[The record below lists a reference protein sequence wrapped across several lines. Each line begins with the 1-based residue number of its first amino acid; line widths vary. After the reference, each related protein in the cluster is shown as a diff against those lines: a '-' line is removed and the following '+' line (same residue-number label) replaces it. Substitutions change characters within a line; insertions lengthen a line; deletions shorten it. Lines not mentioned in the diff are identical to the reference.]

1 MPEPLSIEAL
11 LLGHSQE
18 LLLAVHPNTLR
29 VMACN
34 PHAAQVLG
42 YAAEDLLGLS
52 INEIETTLADLFYW
66 ESVRQGSRERV
77 DRVDSEYRLAS
88 GELMPMRKWVRTADG
103 PQGICMVVRA
113 VPALAERQAEEALAR
128 SMVELRT
135 TLEATADGI
144 LAMDAE
150 GRVVNFNR
158 RFAAMWQ
165 LPPSLLN
172 AADDAEIQAWL
183 EAQIP
188 DAQGYRRRLD
198 RMAEVPED
206 EFFDVLTLNDGRVFE
221 RTCRPQWMGD
231 RVVGRVFSF
240 TDVTARARAEAQLRE
255 ARDQAEAANRAKS
268 DFLAMMSHE
277 IRTPMNGV
285 LGMIDVLED
294 SGMSE
299 EQRGW
304 LATMRRSAE
313 ALLTIINDIL
323 DLSKIEAQRLELE
336 QIDFDLRGNLA
347 DAVLLFEPRARQKGL
362 HLLLEIG
369 PEVPQRAIG
378 DPTRLRQ
385 VLTNLISNA
394 IKFTADGEVRV
405 RVSSAA
411 LPLPAD
417 GRLRLRFAVS
427 DSGIGIPTDKL
438 GHIFEPFAQADGST
452 TRRYG
457 GTGLGLAICKRI
469 VELMDGHIVVH
480 SEPGRGST
488 FEFDVT
494 MKSSVLSASPAA
506 PIPLGQLSGAPT
518 PGVDLAPRVLVAED
532 NEVNQ
537 QVARLMLAK
546 VGIRQADY
554 VVNGLEALERAGSG
568 EYDLI
573 LMDCLMPEMDGYA
586 ATRALRE
593 RGVRSWIV
601 AMTANA
607 MAGDREACLAAGM
620 DDYLSKPLSVAAL
633 REALERWRG

>member
-1 MPEPLSIEAL
+1 MAEPSINAL
-11 LLGHSQE
+11 LLAHSQE
-18 LLLAVHPNTLR
+18 ILLAVDPDSLR
-29 VMACN
+29 IMGFN
-34 PHAAQVLG
+34 PHAVQVLG
-42 YAAEDLLGLS
+42 YEPQQLEGLS
-52 INEIETTLADLFYW
+52 INEVETTLADLFYW

-77 DRVDSEYRLAS
+77 DRVDSEYRMSS
-88 GELMPMRKWVRTADG
+88 GDLIPVRKWIRSADG
-103 PQGICMVVRA
+103 LQGNYMLVRA

-144 LAMDAE
+144 LVMDAE
-150 GRVVNFNR
+150 GHVVNFNR

-165 LPPSLLN
+165 LPTGLVN
-172 AADDAEIQAWL
+172 AADDAEIHSWL
-183 EAQIP
+183 ESQIP
-188 DAQGYRRRLD
+188 DVQGYQRRLG
-198 RMAEVPED
+198 RMAQVPED

-240 TDVTARARAEAQLRE
+240 TDVTARAQAEAQLRE

-294 SGMSE
+294 SGMDE

-304 LATMRRSAE
+304 LTTMRRSAE

-336 QIDFDLRGNLA
+336 QIDFDLRANIS

-362 HLLLEIG
+362 RLLLDLSH
-369 PEVPQRAIG
+369 EVPQRAAG

-394 IKFTADGEVRV
+394 IKFTADGEIRV
-405 RVSSAA
+405 HVSRSA
-411 LPLPAD
+411 LPGPTD
-417 GRLRLRFAVS
+417 GSLRLRFAVS
-427 DSGIGIPTDKL
+427 DTGIGIPRDKL
-438 GHIFEPFAQADGST
+438 AHVFEPFAQADGST

-469 VELMDGHIVVH
+469 VELMQGRIVVH
-480 SEPGRGST
+480 SEIGRGST
-488 FEFDVT
+488 FEFEVALRP
-494 MKSSVLSASPAA
+494 SSIPAPSPASQ
-506 PIPLGQLSGAPT
+506 PIAQVAG
-518 PGVDLAPRVLVAED
+518 LATTGTELPPRVLVAED

-537 QVARLMLAK
+537 QVARLMLGK

-554 VVNGLEALERAGSG
+554 VANGLEALDRATTTD
-568 EYDLI
+568 YDLI
-573 LMDCLMPEMDGYA
+573 FMDCLMPEMDGYA

-593 RGVRSWIV
+593 QGVRSWIV